1 MSMRF
6 PVIVLS
12 CLLVSLWVAT
22 SAPAADP
29 AKKPMDFRGLA
40 WGAAP
45 STLPGLKAVEHDGDI
60 VHYERPEEKRDLGG
74 VNLRRL
80 TYSFYKDR
88 FYHAEIDYT
97 GKGAAR
103 ALQESLEAKYGPPD
117 TVREKTD
124 TDGQPYAVAV
134 WNWPGAV
141 FIGNRYDKN
150 GDRGR
155 VFYFYAPLTEA
166 SAKGQGIAPS
176 QAKTSGAANPATS
189 YKVKKGDSLSRI
201 AKRLGTTEQ
210 ALIAANPGL
219 TEKTLRA
226 GATIALPA
234 GQTAATPLSEKAPQP
249 VAPEAPRPVKTRSAA
264 TTTYTLKDGDIL
276 SRVAN
281 KHGLTTKELQDANP
295 GLDPKKLR
303 PGMEIKLP
311 AK

>member
-1 MSMRF
+1 MSKHF
-6 PVIVLS
+6 PVTLLS
-12 CLLVSLWVAT
+12 CLLVSFWLAIP
-22 SAPAADP
+22 ALAADP
-29 AKKPMDFRGLA
+29 AKKPADFRGVA

-45 STLPGLKAVEHDGDI
+45 STLSGLKAVEHDGDI
-60 VHYERPEEKRDLGG
+60 IHYERPEEKKELGG

-97 GKGAAR
+97 GKDAAKV
-103 ALQESLEAKYGPPD
+103 LQESLEAKYGPPD

-124 TDGQPYAVAV
+124 ANGKPYSVAV
-134 WNWPGAV
+134 WDWPGSV

-150 GDRGR
+150 GDQGR
-155 VFYFYAPLTEA
+155 VFYFYAPLTDA
-166 SAKGQGIAPS
+166 SAKAQGIAPAP
-176 QAKTSGAANPATS
+176 AKKSGAGGQS
-189 YKVKKGDSLSRI
+189 HEYVVKKGDSLSRI
-201 AKRLGTTEQ
+201 AKKAGTTEQ
-210 ALIAANPGL
+210 ALLAANPGL

-226 GATIALPA
+226 GATIALPT
-234 GQTAATPLSEKAPQP
+234 GQTASPPAPSKTVP
-249 VAPEAPRPVKTRSAA
+249 SPAPGASPSPRSRSA

-281 KHGLTTKELQDANP
+281 RYGLTTKELQDANP